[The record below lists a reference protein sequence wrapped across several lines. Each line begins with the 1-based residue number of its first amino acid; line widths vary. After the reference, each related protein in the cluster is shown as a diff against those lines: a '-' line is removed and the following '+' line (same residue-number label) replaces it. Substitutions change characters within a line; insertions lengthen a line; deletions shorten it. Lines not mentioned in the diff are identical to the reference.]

1 MLNIVILDDQKPLR
15 ESLVDL
21 MTSEGHHVAGF
32 DSAESL
38 WSGCSFGT
46 VDILVLDLNLPGAD
60 GVAVAQRIRARHPN
74 IGIVMLTARSEPEDK
89 QVGYASGADIYL
101 VKPSSAMELAAS
113 VKALARRLKQNGSET
128 TGLVLDTFAMTLSGP
143 RNTVDL
149 SASEVDLLSEFA
161 RSPNSR
167 LETETIANLDKREGG
182 ISKPAVEVRIVRLRK
197 KMIAAGAMGQPIKS
211 IRNQG
216 YQLSARMSIL

>member
-46 VDILVLDLNLPGAD
+46 VDILVLDLNLPGED
-60 GVAVAQRIRARHPN
+60 GIAVAQRIRARHPN
-74 IGIVMLTARSEPEDK
+74 IGIVMLTARSEPDDK

-113 VKALARRLKQNGSET
+113 VKALARRLKYNGAET
-128 TGLVLDTFAMTLSGP
+128 TELVLDTFAMTLSGP
-143 RNTVDL
+143 RDTVDL
-149 SASEVDLLSEFA
+149 SASEVDLLAEFA

-167 LETETIANLDKREGG
+167 LETGAIAHLDEREGE
-182 ISKPAVEVRIVRLRK
+182 ISKAAIEVRIVRLRK
-197 KMIAAGAMGQPIKS
+197 KMVAAGAIGQPIKS
-211 IRNQG
+211 IRNHG
-216 YQLSARMSIL
+216 YQLSARLRT